1 MSEKMGRRQMMGAAG
16 AAVVAGAMTQNAF
29 AAEEGPGV
37 KLIAINTSLRKGM
50 TTAAGLTA
58 CLEAAKEQNPAIET
72 ELIELADYSIPMQ
85 LAVGQPLKEGE
96 IDDFPTIAEKL
107 QDPAVGGIVVGSPVY
122 FNNMSAL
129 CKAFIDR
136 CIVFRKAGF
145 SLRNKAFGALAV
157 GGARNGGQELVVS
170 SILAGFM
177 GQDVVIVGDG
187 KPSGRIGATLWNQN
201 DSVAEDEFG
210 LKTARGLG
218 QRVAE
223 LAALLHS

>member
-1 MSEKMGRRQMMGAAG
+1 M
-16 AAVVAGAMTQNAF
+16 
-29 AAEEGPGV
+29 
-37 KLIAINTSLRKGM
+37 
-50 TTAAGLTA
+50 
-58 CLEAAKEQNPAIET
+58 
-72 ELIELADYSIPMQ
+72 D
-85 LAVGQPLKEGE
+85 LKEGE
-96 IDDFPTIAEKL
+96 TDDFPTIAEKL
-107 QDPAVGGIVVGSPVY
+107 RDPAVVGLIVGSPVY

-145 SLRNKAFGALAV
+145 ELRNKVFGALAV

-170 SILAGFM
+170 SIQAGFM
-177 GQDVVIVGDG
+177 GQDVIIVGDG

-201 DSVAEDEFG
+201 NSIAEDEFG

-223 LAALLHS
+223 LAGMLAN